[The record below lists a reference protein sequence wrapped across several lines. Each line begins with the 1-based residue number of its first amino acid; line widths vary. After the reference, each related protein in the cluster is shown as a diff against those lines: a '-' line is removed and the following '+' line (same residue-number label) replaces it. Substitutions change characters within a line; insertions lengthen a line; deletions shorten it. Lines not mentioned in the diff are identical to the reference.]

1 MDTPEFSMSCEQDP
15 RTSRYIVTVTGEID
29 VATVPVLRDFLLAL
43 DGDVEVNCERV
54 SFVDSAGLGLFV
66 GVHKRLTETGRHLRL
81 RHLSE
86 HCYNVFQTT
95 GLTERLDLAP
105 AVR

>member
-1 MDTPEFSMSCEQDP
+1 VDTPEFSMSCEQDP

-66 GVHKRLTETGRHLRL
+66 GAHRHLTETGRHLRL
-81 RHLSE
+81 RRPSAS
-86 HCYNVFQTT
+86 CYKLFEIT
-95 GLTERLDLAP
+95 GLTGFLDLAP